1 MNGDATIDS
10 THLTMTSIHGVS
22 KERIE
27 YGKAVPN
34 CSNFGFG
41 FWSILQAF

>member
-1 MNGDATIDS
+1 
-10 THLTMTSIHGVS
+10 MTSIYGVS

-27 YGKAVPN
+27 YGKAFSN

-41 FWSILQAF
+41 LIKPFEAELSNHCQILNTDS

>member
-1 MNGDATIDS
+1 VIQQHQPP
-10 THLTMTSIHGVS
+10 HLTMTSIYGVS

-27 YGKAVPN
+27 YGKAFSN

-41 FWSILQAF
+41 FWSTF